1 VPPAVALLNYISCGI
16 LRRIFCQTGIF
27 AGFSLRKSFT
37 SLVGSVQLWWQGT
50 IYFLASLV
58 HWEITR
64 GPILCFFAGFF
75 LYFILQKEE
84 RSCDEQV
91 GGRGALYFLV
101 CRIPYK
107 GAMDEARGGE
117 YYISKPLLYSGKI
130 YAFGSR
136 VAHLGWGVAHWGTVY
151 PEGAA

>member
-91 GGRGALYFLV
+91 GGRGALNFLV
-101 CRIPYK
+101 CLQGCDWWGER
-107 GAMDEARGGE
+107 RGIL
-117 YYISKPLLYSGKI
+117 YIKASVVQWKDIRPWQPRSS
-130 YAFGSR
+130 FR
-136 VAHLGWGVAHWGTVY
+136 VRRSSVGHSY